1 VLVNEYEDPPDTP
14 PNAGRKARK
23 IGSVGRS
30 TLLPMRSGLPARL
43 EGRKLDRQAT
53 SIWGMS
59 VN

>member
-1 VLVNEYEDPPDTP
+1 MSTKTGPTLPQTP
-14 PNAGRKARK
+14 VAKARK
-23 IGSVGRS
+23 IGSVRRS
-30 TLLPMRSGLPARL
+30 ALLPMRSGLPARP